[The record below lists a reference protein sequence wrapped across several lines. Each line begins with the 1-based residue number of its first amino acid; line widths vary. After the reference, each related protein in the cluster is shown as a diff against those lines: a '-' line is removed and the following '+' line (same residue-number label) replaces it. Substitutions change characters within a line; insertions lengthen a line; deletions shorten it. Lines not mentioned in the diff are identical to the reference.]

1 MSKMSTEDGRLVLN
15 GPTMGTRWS
24 VTLAAPADTGPL
36 TAALQEAVDR
46 VDAQMSTW
54 RPESDLM
61 RLNRTAVRIWQ
72 AVPPELMTVLRM
84 ALRIGERSGG
94 LFDIGVGDL
103 VSAWGFGARGS
114 TPDTGLIGAQL
125 GHSRPPAHA
134 VLELDAAGQRVR
146 RLAPLSFDLSGIA
159 KGFAVDQMMRV
170 LAVFGVTDALA
181 ALDGE
186 LAARG
191 TRPDGSPW
199 AVAVERPDPERR
211 APMGVIEL
219 RDVAVA
225 TSGDYR
231 HWVTVGKTRL
241 SHTMDPRLG
250 GPVRNR
256 LASVTVLH
264 PSCMQA
270 DAWAT
275 ALLVAGE
282 DAAPDLAQRNGL
294 DALFVLRDGPEL
306 RQFTTGPRLGATDTI
321 PA

>member
-1 MSKMSTEDGRLVLN
+1 MSKTCTDDGRVVLS

-24 VTLAAPADTGPL
+24 VTLAAPAEAVPL
-36 TAALQEAVDR
+36 AAALQDAVDR

-61 RLNRTAVRIWQ
+61 RLNRAAVRIWQ
-72 AVPPELMTVLRM
+72 PVPSELMAVLRT

-103 VSAWGFGARGS
+103 VSAWGFGARGP

-125 GHSRPPAHA
+125 GRRRPPAYA
-134 VLELDAAGQRVR
+134 VLELDGTGQRVR

-159 KGFAVDQMMRV
+159 KGFAVDQMMQV
-170 LAVFGVTDALA
+170 LAAFGVTDALT

-186 LAARG
+186 LAGRG
-191 TRPDGSPW
+191 TRPDGTPW
-199 AVAVERPDPERR
+199 AVAVERPDHDRR
-211 APMGVIEL
+211 APMGVIDL
-219 RDVAVA
+219 RDMAVA

-250 GPVRNR
+250 GPARNR
-256 LASVTVLH
+256 IASVTVLH
-264 PSCMQA
+264 PTCMEA

-282 DAAPDLAQRNGL
+282 DAAPDLAARNGL

-306 RQFTTGPRLGATDTI
+306 RQFSTGPRLGATQTV

>member
-1 MSKMSTEDGRLVLN
+1 MSKMSTDENRTVLH

-24 VTLAAPADTGPL
+24 VTLAGPADTVAL
-36 TAALQEAVDR
+36 TTALQQAVDR

-54 RPESDLM
+54 KPGSDLM
-61 RLNRTAVRIWQ
+61 RLNRAAVRIWQ
-72 AVPPELMTVLRM
+72 AVPPELMAVLRT
-84 ALRIGERSGG
+84 ALRIGECSDG

-114 TPDTGLIGAQL
+114 APDTGLIGAQL
-125 GHSRPPAHA
+125 GRRRPAAHE
-134 VLELDAAGQRVR
+134 VLELDVNGARVR
-146 RLAPLSFDLSGIA
+146 RMAPLSFDLSGIA

-170 LAVFGVTDALA
+170 LADYGVTDALA

-191 TRPDGSPW
+191 TRPDGTPW
-199 AVAVERPDPERR
+199 AVAVERPDHDRR
-211 APMGVIEL
+211 APMGVIDL
-219 RDVAVA
+219 GDMAVA

-231 HWVTVGKTRL
+231 HWVTVGKMRL

-250 GPVRNR
+250 GPARNR

-264 PSCMQA
+264 PACMAA

-282 DAAPDLAQRNGL
+282 DAAPDLARRNGL

-306 RQFTTGPRLGATDTI
+306 RQFSIGPRLEARQ
-321 PA
+321 AVVA